1 MFEKRKAARAR
12 ARRDEEW
19 RSLVRAVTDPAGTVS
34 ESDERRFLDYLGEDD
49 RAHASSPRHDSRGEG
64 GERLT
69 GPRIKR
75 PKQNGM
81 RDGEQVEDFSDG
93 GS

>member
-19 RSLVRAVTDPAGTVS
+19 RSLVRAVTDPGGAVS

-49 RAHASSPRHDSRGEG
+49 RAHASSPRHDSRREG
-64 GERLT
+64 RERLT
-69 GPRIKR
+69 GPRYR
-75 PKQNGM
+75 TAQTDGM